1 MAVAELTEQHDAG
14 PALSRRSRNFVV
26 VAIMLGMLLAALD
39 QTIVA
44 TALPTIVGDVGGGN
58 HLSWVVT
65 SYLLAETIMTALI
78 GKFGDLFGR
87 KRAFLI
93 SVALFMAGSF
103 FSGWTDTMTGLI
115 LFRAVQGLGAGGL
128 MVTATAVIAD
138 VVPLRERGKY
148 QGAMGAM
155 FGVATVA
162 GPLLGGLFVDHLS
175 WRWAFFIN
183 IPLGLLVLVVAVF
196 ALPSKKSAVKPKIDY
211 AGILLIALAATGLT
225 LVTSWGGTE
234 YPWASPTIIWMA
246 VGSLIALAAF
256 VFVEL
261 RAAEPMLPMRLFR
274 SRVFTIAGVLSFIV
288 GFAMLGGITFL
299 PTYMQYVLG
308 ASATESGLRMLPL
321 ILGLL
326 VSSVITGNV
335 ISKTGHYRYFP
346 IVGSALIVVGLFLL
360 SLLDAHTP
368 FAVISG
374 YMLVLG
380 VGIGCTMQVPTIVVQ
395 STSDYADLGV
405 ATSGVTFLRS
415 IGSSFGAAIFGTVY
429 ANQLAPNLAK
439 AAAEHPLPPGVD
451 PRVTQVPSALHALP
465 DSVSAPV
472 IQAYSDSLHVVFL
485 AAAPVGLVAFVLA
498 FFLKEVPLRDTA
510 RAAAPDLG
518 DGFAMPE
525 ARTDDRELER
535 AVATLFF
542 RERRKVA
549 PAIVERAGSDLDEGG
564 IWCLLQVHLRER
576 RGEPATLRAIGEH
589 FGVPAPVL
597 EPAFNRLE
605 LTGHLRYS
613 GGGWELTDPGRA
625 EFAKVVRAWHDWL
638 ASRLGDW
645 GTGNRAELDAA
656 IGRVATRLLDQST
669 EVRAYGRHALA

>member
-1 MAVAELTEQHDAG
+1 MTATAEVAHEPAPAQLSKGRVNAVFGAVL
-14 PALSRRSRNFVV
+14 
-26 VAIMLGMLLAALD
+26 LGMLLAALD
-39 QTIVA
+39 QTIVG
-44 TALPTIVGDVGGGN
+44 TALPTIVGDLGGAG

-65 SYLLAETIMTALI
+65 SYLLAETIMTVVV
-78 GKFGDLFGR
+78 GKLGDLFGR
-87 KRAFLI
+87 KLMFQL
-93 SVALFMAGSF
+93 SVIVFGIGSF
-103 FSGWTDTMTGLI
+103 CAGFADSMVWLI
-115 LFRAVQGLGAGGL
+115 VWRAVQGLGGGGL
-128 MVTATAVIAD
+128 MVTSTALIAD

-148 QGAMGAM
+148 QGVLGSV
-155 FGVATVA
+155 FGVVTVA
-162 GPLLGGLFVDHLS
+162 GPMLGGFFVDHLS
-175 WRWAFFIN
+175 WRWAFYVN
-183 IPLGLLVLVVAVF
+183 IPLVIVVLIVASS
-196 ALPSKKSAVKPKIDY
+196 AMPNARAAVKPVIDY
-211 AGILLIALAATGLT
+211 LGILLIGLAATGLT
-225 LVTSWGGTE
+225 LVTSWGGTQ
-234 YPWASPTIIWMA
+234 YAWGSPTIIGMA
-246 VGSLIALAAF
+246 IGSVVLLGAF

-274 SRVFTIAGVLSFIV
+274 NPVFTVGGIMSFVV
-288 GFAMLGGITFL
+288 GFAMLGALSYL
-299 PTYMQYVLG
+299 PTYMQYVQG
-308 ASATESGLRMLPL
+308 TSATTSGVRLLPMVL
-321 ILGLL
+321 ALL
-326 VSSVITGNV
+326 VASIAAGNAV
-335 ISKTGHYRYFP
+335 SKTGRYKIFP
-346 IVGSALIVVGLFLL
+346 LVGAAGMTIGLYLL
-360 SLLDAHTP
+360 SRLDTDTGFWEAS
-368 FAVISG
+368 A
-374 YMLVLG
+374 YMAVLG
-380 VGIGCTMQVPTIVVQ
+380 FGIGLGMQVLTIAVQ
-395 STSDYADLGV
+395 NTVDYADLGV

-429 ANQLAPNLAK
+429 ANQLAPNLA
-439 AAAEHPLPPGVD
+439 AAAAAHPLPPGVD
-451 PRVTQVPSALHALP
+451 PRVTQIPSALHALP
-465 DSVSAPV
+465 DAVSAPV

-485 AAAPVGLVAFVLA
+485 AAAPVGLVAFALA

-605 LTGHLRYS
+605 LTGHLRYA
-613 GGGWELTDPGRA
+613 GGGWELTEAGRE

-645 GTGNRAELDAA
+645 GTGDRAELDAA